1 MDARL
6 ILRKGKNEQ
15 AIRLRQPETII
26 GRRHDA
32 TLRIPSAEV
41 SRHHCRIIMHPD
53 GYLTVED
60 LNSANGTLVNGTAVS
75 GREVLR
81 PGDHLQVGPVTF
93 LVEYQL
99 TQQAIDRLLE
109 GVEEEGV
116 VDAVPASAEFSQAE
130 LPQAE
135 LIDEEGVT
143 EEARAGEGV
152 EDFQLEEIETSA
164 EALAA
169 LDETDDWNPS
179 DQEFRDLLT
188 NLEEPEEPPR
198 KRKRS

>member
-1 MDARL
+1 MDASL
-6 ILRKGKNEQ
+6 ILQKGKKRQ
-15 AIRLRQPETII
+15 TIHLRQPQTVI

-32 TLRIPSAEV
+32 TVRIPSAEV
-41 SRHHCRIIMHPD
+41 SRHHCRIVMHPD

-60 LNSANGTLVNGTAVS
+60 LNSANGTLVNGAAIA

-81 PGDHLQVGPVTF
+81 PGDQLQVGPVTF
-93 LVEYQL
+93 VVEYQL

-109 GVEEEGV
+109 GVEEDAV
-116 VDAVPASAEFSQAE
+116 VDAEPVSGE

-135 LIDEEGVT
+135 LMDEDAVT
-143 EEARAGEGV
+143 EEAHAGEAL
-152 EDFQLEEIETSA
+152 EDLELEEVETSA

-169 LDETDDWNPS
+169 LDETEDWNPS

-188 NLEEPEEPPR
+188 NLEEPEEPPG

>member
-1 MDARL
+1 MDASL
-6 ILRKGKNEQ
+6 ILQKGKNRQ
-15 AIRLRQPETII
+15 TIRLRERETVI

-41 SRHHCRIIMHPD
+41 SRHHCLVVMQE

-60 LNSANGTLVNGTAVS
+60 LDSANGTLVNGAAIT

-81 PGDHLQVGPVTF
+81 PGDQLQVGPVTF
-93 LVEYQL
+93 IVEYQL

-109 GVEEEGV
+109 GVEDEAV
-116 VDAVPASAEFSQAE
+116 VDAEPASDE

-135 LIDEEGVT
+135 LLDEEEAT
-143 EEARAGEGV
+143 EEAHAAESA
-152 EDFQLEEIETSA
+152 EELELEEVENSA

-169 LDETDDWNPS
+169 LDDAGNWNPPE
-179 DQEFRDLLT
+179 QEFRDLLT
-188 NLEEPEEPPR
+188 DLEEPEEPPR
-198 KRKRS
+198 KPKRS